1 MSDWNEVKATVE
13 VRLGVTSQPQTL
25 GLVAWCHTVKG
36 IFELIRVFNI
46 SKYCG
51 YLRVVA
57 YQNTMASDRPMSETT
72 ILRKH
77 ALYQTSYVEDRHV
90 MSPRIGRSPSPA
102 RNPLFKKKR
111 ASCVPSKT
119 KTSVQK
125 DQSPPPLLTRT
136 RLSLNQLDA
145 RRLQRLDRQR
155 PWQEKPPKQKKKT
168 KGTLRIFYDKTLP
181 TDVDTSDLKFKAR
194 KYVSNS
200 KYGDIYMIRYS
211 FLSNNCC

>member
-1 MSDWNEVKATVE
+1 
-13 VRLGVTSQPQTL
+13 
-25 GLVAWCHTVKG
+25 
-36 IFELIRVFNI
+36 
-46 SKYCG
+46 
-51 YLRVVA
+51 
-57 YQNTMASDRPMSETT
+57 MASDRPMSETT

-77 ALYQTSYVEDRHV
+77 ALYQTSYVENRHV
-90 MSPRIGRSPSPA
+90 MSPRIGRSQSPA

-111 ASCVPSKT
+111 APSVPSKT

-125 DQSPPPLLTRT
+125 DRSPPPLLTRT

-155 PWQEKPPKQKKKT
+155 PWQEKPPKQKKT

-200 KYGDIYMIRYS
+200 KYGDIYMIREINKKEKPKPETPPRKWLWEDEYMLWMATGS
-211 FLSNNCC
+211 RDKYLEDRGSTRTKAVPLYQTGSLKSSSTTE